1 MARMTEP
8 GNPPHAAPDEP
19 THWLVKPETIRM
31 LWIVFGV
38 ILAAVAAGDL
48 FVKHYEHFGIDG
60 TFAFYA
66 WYGFVTCVAMVVGA
80 KLLGIFLK
88 RPDHYYQPA
97 SEAGE
102 RGDRSAASTRAPRG
116 GEA

>member
-8 GNPPHAAPDEP
+8 GNPPTAPADEP

-31 LWIVFGV
+31 LWIVSSV
-38 ILAAVAAGDL
+38 ILAGIAAGDF
-48 FVKHYEHFGIDG
+48 FVHHHEHFGIDG

-80 KLLGIFLK
+80 KVLGIFLK
-88 RPDHYYQPA
+88 RPDDYYEP
-97 SEAGE
+97 EGE
-102 RGDRSAASTRAPRG
+102 PGEPGSWTDPHGKVQRG
-116 GEA
+116 GRG